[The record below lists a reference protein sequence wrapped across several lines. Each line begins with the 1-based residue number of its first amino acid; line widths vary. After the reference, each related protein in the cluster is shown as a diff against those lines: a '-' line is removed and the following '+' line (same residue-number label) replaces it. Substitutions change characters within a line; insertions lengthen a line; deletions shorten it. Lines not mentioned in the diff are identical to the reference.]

1 WISTSKTPTEPP
13 TTTKPDDGLTQ
24 GYANRTVNLF
34 GKTHQSSE
42 VLMVLPKYTAVSYK
56 AYNSSW
62 STVHIGSKV
71 YYTASSWLTKGKA
84 PAAPEAAPKGTVYIN
99 TPGDVLNVRSKASL
113 SSSVIGQLA
122 HASQVSHYG
131 TTNGFYKIKYNGKD
145 GYISA
150 AFTQT
155 LKPSA
160 NSPIIVLD
168 PGHGGKDPGAINGT
182 FYEKDVVL
190 DISKRAE
197 KYLREKYGYTVKLTR
212 STDIFI
218 ERYDRAPLAKSM
230 GGVVFVS
237 LHNNADP
244 KRTADGIET
253 YYSANTNQV
262 SRSRSLAT
270 SIQNNLMSMMS
281 SSGMRSRGVKSA
293 AFTVINHSLMP
304 SALVELGF
312 ITSAKDV
319 ALLRNGGSR
328 QKMAEGVA
336 EGIVEYLKAN
346 K

>member
-1 WISTSKTPTEPP
+1 
-13 TTTKPDDGLTQ
+13 
-24 GYANRTVNLF
+24 
-34 GKTHQSSE
+34 
-42 VLMVLPKYTAVSYK
+42 MVLPKYTAVSYK

-190 DISKRAE
+190 DIAKRAE

-218 ERYDRAPLAKSM
+218 ETYNRAPLAKSM

-244 KRTADGIET
+244 KRKADGIET
-253 YYSANTNQV
+253 YYSANTNQA

-281 SSGMRSRGVKSA
+281 SSGMGSRGVKSA